1 MIVRFLARQRCSMAS
16 DKTIEN
22 WLKDNAIT
30 EVECLVPDM
39 TGNARGKFI
48 PAKKFLKEDSR
59 LPEGILAQSVTGE
72 YSDDYWDLLDT
83 IDGDMLLEPDPS
95 TARLVPW
102 ANEVTGQIIHDCFT
116 KDGQPHPFSSRNI
129 LKRVLALYEKEGLTP
144 VIAPEMEFYLVEQN
158 PNPGLLLKPP
168 IGRSGRPETARQSY
182 SIDAANEFEPFVE
195 LMYNYCEAME
205 LDIDTLIHE
214 SGAAQLEVNFIH
226 GDPLNLADQ
235 VFTFKRTVREAA
247 LKNGIYA
254 TFMAKPMAT
263 EPGSAT
269 HIHQSLLDSKTGDNV
284 FANREGEYSET
295 FYHYMGGLQ
304 KYTPY
309 VMSLFAPNVNS
320 YRRFTREIS
329 APINLHWGY
338 DNRTTGLRVPDA
350 KPKNYRVENRFPGA
364 DVNPYLAIAATLA
377 CGYLGMKNKTQ
388 PSEAFEGNAYEED
401 AELPRTLEEALRGLH
416 EDQEIIDLFGERF
429 IQLYTSVKLVEFE
442 EFNKVISSWEREYLL
457 LNV

>member
-1 MIVRFLARQRCSMAS
+1 MAS
-16 DKTIEN
+16 NKSIES
-22 WLKDNAIT
+22 WLQENKIT

-59 LPEGILAQSVTGE
+59 LPESILAQTVTGE
-72 YSDDYWDLLDT
+72 YSDDFWELLDT
-83 IDGDMLLEPDPS
+83 VDGDMLLEPDPT

-116 KDGQPHPFSSRNI
+116 KDGKPHPFSSRNV
-129 LKRVLALYEKEGLTP
+129 LKRVLALYKKEGLTP
-144 VIAPEMEFYLVEQN
+144 VIAPEMEFYLVEKN
-158 PNPGLLLKPP
+158 PNPGLPLKPP

-226 GDPLNLADQ
+226 GDPLDLADQ

-247 LKNGIYA
+247 LKNDIYA
-254 TFMAKPMAT
+254 TFMAKPMAE

-269 HIHQSLLDSKTGDNV
+269 HIHQSLLSSSTGDNV
-284 FANREGEYSET
+284 FATKDGEYSET

-320 YRRFTREIS
+320 YRRFTREVS

-377 CGYLGMKNKTQ
+377 CGYLGMKHKIQ

-401 AELPRTLEEALRGLH
+401 VELPRTLEEALRGLQ
-416 EDQEIIDLFGERF
+416 EDQDIIDILGEKF
-429 IQLYTSVKLVEFE
+429 IQLYTSIKLVEFE
-442 EFNKVISSWEREYLL
+442 EFNRVISSWEREHLL

>member
-1 MIVRFLARQRCSMAS
+1 MAN

-22 WLKDNAIT
+22 WLKDNEIK
-30 EVECLVPDM
+30 EIECLVPDM

-59 LPEGILAQSVTGE
+59 MPEGILAQSVTGE

-83 IDGDMLLEPDPS
+83 IDGDMLLKPDPS

-129 LKRVLALYEKEGLTP
+129 LKRVLALYEKECLTP
-144 VIAPEMEFYLVEQN
+144 IIAPEMEFYLVEQN
-158 PNPGLLLKPP
+158 PDPNLPLKSP
-168 IGRSGRPETARQSY
+168 IGRSGRPESARQSY
-182 SIDAANEFEPFVE
+182 RIDAANEFEPFVK

-226 GDPLNLADQ
+226 GDPLKLADQ

-247 LKNGIYA
+247 LENGIYA
-254 TFMAKPMAT
+254 TFMAKPMST

-269 HIHQSLLDSKTGDNV
+269 HIHQSLLDSSTGNNV
-284 FANREGEYSET
+284 FANEEGEYSET

-350 KPKNYRVENRFPGA
+350 DPKNYRVENRFPGA

-377 CGYLGMKNKTQ
+377 CGYLGMKNKTK

-401 AELPRTLEEALRGLH
+401 AELPRTLEEALRGLQ
-416 EDQEIIDLFGERF
+416 EDQEIIDLFGESF

-442 EFNKVISSWEREYLL
+442 EFHKVISSWEREHFLL
-457 LNV
+457 KV

>member
-1 MIVRFLARQRCSMAS
+1 MAS

>member
-1 MIVRFLARQRCSMAS
+1 MAS
-16 DKTIEN
+16 NKSIES
-22 WLKDNAIT
+22 WLQENKIT

-59 LPEGILAQSVTGE
+59 LPEGILAQTVTGE
-72 YSDDYWDLLDT
+72 YSDDFWELLDT
-83 IDGDMLLEPDPS
+83 VDGDMLLEPDPT

-116 KDGQPHPFSSRNI
+116 KDGKPHPFSSRNV
-129 LKRVLALYEKEGLTP
+129 LKRVLALYKKEGLTP
-144 VIAPEMEFYLVEQN
+144 VIAPEMEFYLVEKN
-158 PNPGLLLKPP
+158 PNPGLPLKPP

-226 GDPLNLADQ
+226 GDPLDLADQ

-247 LKNGIYA
+247 LKNDIYA
-254 TFMAKPMAT
+254 TFMAKPMAE

-269 HIHQSLLDSKTGDNV
+269 HIHQSLLSSSTGDNV
-284 FANREGEYSET
+284 FATKDGEYSET

-320 YRRFTREIS
+320 FRRFTREVS

-377 CGYLGMKNKTQ
+377 CGYLGMKHKIQ

-401 AELPRTLEEALRGLH
+401 VELPRTLEEALRGLQG
-416 EDQEIIDLFGERF
+416 DQDIIDILGEKF
-429 IQLYTSVKLVEFE
+429 IQLYTSIKLVEFE
-442 EFNKVISSWEREYLL
+442 EFNRVISSWEREHLL